1 MPSGEAGIEPREINS
16 VIDGIGF
23 GRFQVIVIILC
34 GLIQASDKMQI
45 QYVSMVGERLQCVW
59 HIGDGWKS
67 SITSVTFL
75 GMFFGAYI
83 WGPLGDKLCRRS
95 INSVC
100 MSYVVF
106 YGCLTAL
113 APNVI
118 WVLLLRFLVG
128 MGVGGVQPLIGAVLG
143 EFMTTKQRGTAWFVF
158 QTFWC
163 FGGLLEVGFAWLLLD
178 LTHGWRYLA
187 GVSVL
192 PMLLLGLFWLFW
204 LPVSP
209 RQSLLQGRIEETRQ
223 ALNKMADTNSQPR
236 YHGDFTDADL
246 HAKEANG
253 SLKEMLRPAT
263 FLRLSL
269 QLAVIAFAMGF
280 SYYGL
285 IVLNVQVPLLLREKC
300 QATGNV
306 SSAVVNIEV
315 FASNC
320 GNCKSISY
328 IELMIPTLADF
339 ATALLNAFVVE
350 RFCGRRLVMSFA
362 LGVASALIP
371 LLAFCIHIAVR
382 ITLFFI
388 IRFFVTS
395 GYSVIWLYVLEAY
408 PTSLRTTAVAF
419 LSSFSRIAS
428 ILMPFVAQMFLV
440 RVSLLGGLF
449 IFSGVL
455 ALAAVSAALL
465 PIETKDRPL
474 KQTKLMEED
483 DTSDERLLMKANSEV
498 DNPLPQR
505 YGSVETIEKRRLT
518 A

>member
-1 MPSGEAGIEPREINS
+1 MPSGEVGIEPREINS

-285 IVLNVQVPLLLREKC
+285 IVLNVQ
-300 QATGNV
+300 
-306 SSAVVNIEV
+306 
-315 FASNC
+315 
-320 GNCKSISY
+320 
-328 IELMIPTLADF
+328 IPTLADF

-505 YGSVETIEKRRLT
+505 YGSVETIEKKD
-518 A
+518 